1 MLAKLGANLEGI
13 PILSTAVI
21 LDRYVPRTITSDI
34 ALVGSG
40 ALLIAIAAQIQVPMI
55 PVPMTMQ
62 TFAVLLVAAA
72 LGFSR
77 GAASAA
83 LYLALGAVGLPVF
96 AGAAALK
103 AAMPTIGYL
112 VGFVAA
118 AALIGYL
125 SERGYAK
132 NPLKLAFAFVAGSAV
147 VYATGVIGLMA
158 ILGIDMQTAIQ
169 IGVVPFLIGDALK
182 AALAAALLPV
192 AWKFAK

>member
-83 LYLALGAVGLPVF
+83 LYLVLGAVGLPVF

-132 NPLKLAFAFVAGSAV
+132 NPLRLAFAFVAGSAV
-147 VYATGVIGLMA
+147 VYAAGVIGLMA

-192 AWKFAK
+192 AWKFTK

>member
-62 TFAVLLVAAA
+62 TFAVLLVAAS

-77 GAASAA
+77 GAASTA
-83 LYLALGAVGLPVF
+83 LYLVLGAVGLPVF
-96 AGAAALK
+96 AGATALK

-147 VYATGVIGLMA
+147 VYAAGVIGLMA

-192 AWKFAK
+192 AWKFTK

>member
-1 MLAKLGANLEGI
+1 MLAKLGENLEGKT
-13 PILSTAVI
+13 ILSNAVI
-21 LDRYVPRTITSDI
+21 LDRYVRRTITSDI

-40 ALLIAIAAQIQVPMI
+40 AILIAIAAQIQVPMI

-77 GAASAA
+77 GAASTA

-96 AGAAALK
+96 AGATALK

-112 VGFVAA
+112 VGFVLA
-118 AALIGYL
+118 AALIGLL

-132 NPLKLAFAFVAGSAV
+132 NPLKLALAFVAGSAV
-147 VYATGVIGLMA
+147 VYAVGVIGLMA
-158 ILGIDMQTAIQ
+158 ILGIDLQTAIQ
-169 IGVVPFLIGDALK
+169 VGVVPFLIGDALK
-182 AALAAALLPV
+182 AALAAALLPI
-192 AWKFAK
+192 AWKFTK

>member
-147 VYATGVIGLMA
+147 VYAMGVIGLMA

-192 AWKFAK
+192 AWKFTK

>member
-158 ILGIDMQTAIQ
+158 ILGIDMHTAIQ

-192 AWKFAK
+192 AWKFTK

>member
-118 AALIGYL
+118 AALIGYF

-192 AWKFAK
+192 AWKFTK